1 MSHDLPSLEKQLA
14 QLSPAKLSPD
24 QHQRIRRGIAVGFVK
39 IAFLTGIPFGL
50 FFGLFMG
57 LFFGWRLGLRWQFGL
72 SLGLA
77 GGLCAGIL
85 FGISMA
91 AFARIQSKKMKST
104 DERLEGETILMQGPA
119 NHFLR
124 GEGRGGWLTLTPS
137 RLIFCSHGH
146 NIQNS
151 PLDIP
156 LAEIREATPS
166 LTMRII
172 PNGLRVNTKNGH
184 RESFVV
190 SNRKDWARRITEQ
203 LHS

>member
-14 QLSPAKLSPD
+14 QLSPAKLSPE
-24 QHQRIRRGIAVGFVK
+24 QHQRIRRGITARFIK
-39 IAFLTGIPFGL
+39 NAFLTGMPY
-50 FFGLFMG
+50 GLFMG
-57 LFFGWRLGLRWQFGL
+57 LVFSWLFGL
-72 SLGLA
+72 PLGLA
-77 GGLCAGIL
+77 LGLCAGIF

-137 RLIFCSHGH
+137 RLIFRSHGH

-166 LTMRII
+166 LTLRII

-203 LHS
+203 LYP

>member
-14 QLSPAKLSPD
+14 QLSPAKLSPE
-24 QHQRIRRGIAVGFVK
+24 QHQRIRRGVVVGFVK
-39 IAFLTGIPFGL
+39 IAFLTGMPY
-50 FFGLFMG
+50 GLFMG
-57 LFFGWRLGLRWQFGL
+57 LFFGWLFGLR
-72 SLGLA
+72 GLA
-77 GGLCAGIL
+77 LGLCAGIF

-91 AFARIQSKKMKST
+91 AFAWIQSKKMRST
-104 DERLEGETILMQGPA
+104 DERLEGEAILMQGPA

-137 RLIFCSHGH
+137 RLIFRSHGY

-203 LHS
+203 LYP